1 MEQSF
6 EDRRATER
14 RNQYG
19 ALMLAAFAR
28 SRTPLSFQDLVSV
41 VGPLGAKFS
50 DVADWLAT
58 ARQSGLLQDEGFEK
72 SDQGM
77 PAGPRLFSLTPEALA
92 VIRVDRRRV
101 DRRRNR
107 PSA

>member
-6 EDRRATER
+6 DERRQNER

-28 SRTPLSFQDLVSV
+28 SRQPLSFQDLVSV
-41 VGPLGAKFS
+41 VGPLGAKYS

-58 ARQSGLLQDEGFEK
+58 ARQSGLLQDEGFAQSQEGLA
-72 SDQGM
+72 S
-77 PAGPRLFSLTPEALA
+77 GPRMFSMTPAAIE

-101 DRRRNR
+101 DRRRQAR
-107 PSA
+107 